1 MLSWRT
7 TIAKLQSDLRSWVRR
22 CFRLLS
28 GTWPIWVGADRCP
41 LGSCLKLFCIF
52 ARFAYNGC
60 MARGWES
67 KSIEEQQITAAEDK
81 EHDRAK
87 QASTA
92 SEVARRKQKEGLML
106 ERARIVRQIEG
117 GHKRRYLELLERA
130 LAHVEQELTNLETVA
145 RSQ

>member
-1 MLSWRT
+1 MKT
-7 TIAKLQSDLRSWVRR
+7 
-22 CFRLLS
+22 
-28 GTWPIWVGADRCP
+28 
-41 LGSCLKLFCIF
+41 
-52 ARFAYNGC
+52 

-67 KSIEEQQITAAEDK
+67 KSIEEQQVTAAEDK

-92 SEVARRKQKEGLML
+92 FEIERRKQKDGLLL

-130 LAHVEQELTNLETVA
+130 LAHVEKELSNLEIG
-145 RSQ
+145 S

>member
-1 MLSWRT
+1 MPVSG
-7 TIAKLQSDLRSWVRR
+7 IASSDAIALDWARR
-22 CFRLLS
+22 GFRLQA
-28 GTWPIWVGADRCP
+28 GTWPIWVGGEGCP
-41 LGSCLKLFCIF
+41 PASSLKPCCIF

-92 SEVARRKQKEGLML
+92 SEVARRKQREGLML

-145 RSQ
+145 SSQ